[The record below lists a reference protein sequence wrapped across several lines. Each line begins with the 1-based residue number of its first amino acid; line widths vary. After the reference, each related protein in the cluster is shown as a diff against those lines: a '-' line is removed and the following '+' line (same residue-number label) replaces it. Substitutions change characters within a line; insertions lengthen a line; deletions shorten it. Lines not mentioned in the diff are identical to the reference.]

1 LKLRHKFD
9 NYCDTS
15 QFQKV
20 SSAFCWAPAPFE
32 LNTIYSE
39 DLMNDNSEVLARVL
53 AEVKAAETLDSL
65 TTSHNS
71 YVSGVFE
78 QEPVDDSVLAR
89 VLAEVK
95 AAEKVDSLTTSHNSY
110 VSGVFE
116 SET

>member
-1 LKLRHKFD
+1 
-9 NYCDTS
+9 
-15 QFQKV
+15 
-20 SSAFCWAPAPFE
+20 
-32 LNTIYSE
+32 
-39 DLMNDNSEVLARVL
+39 MNNNNDEVLARIL

-78 QEPVDDSVLAR
+78 QEPNEDDSVLAR

-116 SET
+116 AE

>member
-1 LKLRHKFD
+1 
-9 NYCDTS
+9 
-15 QFQKV
+15 
-20 SSAFCWAPAPFE
+20 
-32 LNTIYSE
+32 
-39 DLMNDNSEVLARVL
+39 MNDNNEVLARIL

-78 QEPVDDSVLAR
+78 QETVDDSVLAR